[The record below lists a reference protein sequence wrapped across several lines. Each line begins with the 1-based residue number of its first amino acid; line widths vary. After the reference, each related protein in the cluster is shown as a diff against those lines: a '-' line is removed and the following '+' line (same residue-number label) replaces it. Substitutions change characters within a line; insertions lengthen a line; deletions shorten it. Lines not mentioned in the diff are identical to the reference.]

1 MAEKVYGVFEYS
13 WEASKTRSDRLA
25 EKKAWQ
31 ALRDDGVED
40 IGFTTDKFTT
50 DKFKAQEMASEIR
63 EWNSMKRSTSRVVQL
78 GPYRRAVIV
87 HLRDDGV
94 EDIGFTTDKF
104 TTDKFK
110 AQEMASEIR
119 EWNSMKRSTS
129 RVVQLGPYRRA
140 VIVHECTVEGRTAYW
155 KLSSKEYEAA
165 TQHPL
170 YIRLKAENE
179 HAKLAP
185 QDPS

>member
-31 ALRDDGVED
+31 A
-40 IGFTTDKFTT
+40 
-50 DKFKAQEMASEIR
+50 
-63 EWNSMKRSTSRVVQL
+63 
-78 GPYRRAVIV
+78 
-87 HLRDDGV
+87 LRDDGV